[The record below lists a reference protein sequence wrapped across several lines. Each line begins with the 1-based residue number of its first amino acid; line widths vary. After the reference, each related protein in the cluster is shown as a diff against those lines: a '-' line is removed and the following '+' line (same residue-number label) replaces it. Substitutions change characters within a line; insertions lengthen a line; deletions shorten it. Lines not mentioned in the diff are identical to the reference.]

1 MAVRS
6 QPSGPFIRDDHAA
19 RDRPRA
25 GGHKI
30 IG

>member
-6 QPSGPFIRDDHAA
+6 QPPGPFIRDDHAA

-25 GGHKI
+25 GRNKI